1 MRRSFRSGVRPGS
14 DEEIAGLA
22 GWLYTDLMLGLVVVF
37 LGASLITLPALD
49 QPEPVPVDDTEEGSN
64 VSTSTTTTLPP
75 VALCR
80 SLYSSPGAQVRE
92 DGLWVLM
99 RTNSPVTEAT
109 RDEFLRLYQE
119 QIDDEAANDPQSALA
134 GRSASDTHIGL
145 VIASGGARSNED
157 VGRALGEARAFV
169 EGLQRLLPEI
179 FSESD
184 SYSAAIIRPGG
195 TQTIQPGFVGM
206 DIFPYVESP
215 CSELP

>member
-1 MRRSFRSGVRPGS
+1 MRRSIRSGVRPGS

-37 LGASLITLPALD
+37 LGASLITQQPWNP
-49 QPEPVPVDDTEEGSN
+49 PEPVPVDETEEGSS

-75 VALCR
+75 VTLCR
-80 SLYSSPGAQVRE
+80 SLYSSPGAEERE
-92 DGLWVLM
+92 DGLWVEM
-99 RTNSPVTEAT
+99 PTRSPVTEAT

-119 QIDDEAANDPQSALA
+119 QIDEEATNGPQSALA

-145 VIASGGARSNED
+145 VLASGGARSNED
-157 VGRALGEARAFV
+157 VGRAVEEARAFV

-184 SYSAAIIRPGG
+184 SYSAAIIRPNG
-195 TQTIQPGFVGM
+195 TSSIEVGFVGM

>member
-1 MRRSFRSGVRPGS
+1 MRRTVRSRGRPGS

-37 LGASLITLPALD
+37 LGASLITLVGNEPD
-49 QPEPVPVDDTEEGSN
+49 PVPVDDTEEGSS

-75 VALCR
+75 VPLCR

-99 RTNSPVTEAT
+99 RTSSPVTEAT

-119 QIDDEAANDPQSALA
+119 QIDEEATQSALA
-134 GRSASDTHIGL
+134 GRSASETHIGL

-195 TQTIQPGFVGM
+195 TQTIEPGFVGM